1 MPHSSNHKGGKSAVF
16 PTFKYKC
23 RECDYQFQTH
33 CSKNYE
39 MKIRLHWRK
48 SHNATNVE
56 IGTNFHAQA
65 HLDDH
70 NQIPVNVNTCAIT
83 ASIAQRLNGK

>member
-1 MPHSSNHKGGKSAVF
+1 
-16 PTFKYKC
+16 
-23 RECDYQFQTH
+23 
-33 CSKNYE
+33 